1 MTERLWFKIGET
13 ARQVGATPKELRYW
27 EKVIPELRPR
37 RSRGNLRYYHADE
50 LPRLRALRS
59 WLAEGLTV
67 ADCRERLRL
76 EPAPPS
82 REQKATPHAPTAP
95 PAALAAIAE
104 ALRALL
110 ERMGGSPEARPSRR
124 PRKPRPVPPAPEPM
138 AEPTPEPVGMV
149 PPPEAPAPLPEEPV
163 CDSAPEPQWTDGRLP
178 LDLDDDTPDS
188 RP

>member
-1 MTERLWFKIGET
+1 MAERLWFKIGET

-37 RSRGNLRYYHADE
+37 RSKGNLRYYHADE

-76 EPAPPS
+76 EPAPLS
-82 REQKATPHAPTAP
+82 REQKATPHGPPAP

-110 ERMGGSPEARPSRR
+110 ERMGGSPEARPPRR
-124 PRKPRPVPPAPEPM
+124 PRKARPLPSAPEPEPAAEAM
-138 AEPTPEPVGMV
+138 A
-149 PPPEAPAPLPEEPV
+149 PPPEAPAPLPQEPSS
-163 CDSAPEPQWTDGRLP
+163 DPAPEPHWTDGRLP
-178 LDLDDDTPDS
+178 LDLEGEG
-188 RP
+188 

>member
-1 MTERLWFKIGET
+1 MAERLWFKIGET

-37 RSRGNLRYYHADE
+37 RSKGNLRYYHADE

-82 REQKATPHAPTAP
+82 REQKATPHGPTAP
-95 PAALAAIAE
+95 PAALAAITE

-110 ERMGGSPEARPSRR
+110 ARLGGSLETPRPRKA
-124 PRKPRPVPPAPEPM
+124 RKPRPARPAP
-138 AEPTPEPVGMV
+138 EPTPEPSAGAE
-149 PPPEAPAPLPEEPV
+149 PPSPEAPAPLPEAPSS
-163 CDSAPEPQWTDGRLP
+163 DPAPEPQWTDGRLP
-178 LDLDDDTPDS
+178 LDLEGEG
-188 RP
+188 

>member
-1 MTERLWFKIGET
+1 MAERLWFKIGET

-37 RSRGNLRYYHADE
+37 RSKGNLRYYHADE

-67 ADCRERLRL
+67 ADCRERLKL
-76 EPAPPS
+76 QPAPPS
-82 REQKATPHAPTAP
+82 REQKATPHGPTAP

-110 ERMGGSPEARPSRR
+110 ERMGGGPEARPPRKA
-124 PRKPRPVPPAPEPM
+124 RKPRPAPPTPD
-138 AEPTPEPVGMV
+138 PTPEPAAEVMTA
-149 PPPEAPAPLPEEPV
+149 PPKAPAPRPEEPT
-163 CDSAPEPQWTDGRLP
+163 SKPEPAPEPQWTDGRLP
-178 LDLDDDTPDS
+178 LDLGEG
-188 RP
+188 